1 MGLTLHTQVD
11 KGYTYSVWK
20 YHICCVLPFS
30 ILIICFTVLFSET
43 PDKSTLSSGKG
54 WPLNVFV
61 QVARPCTN
69 WWCKVWNHVIFIIVL
84 QYWSGSYTQTQ
95 LSLFFPFWKKLEVI
109 QMLCLNLIH
118 SWTFWFAIDIAHWA
132 WGTSVK
138 GLATHVVTRSNLDQS
153 IDGGILV
160 LWSCVVSRASPTV
173 RRTRR
178 LPRAPASQGHQKCN

>member
-1 MGLTLHTQVD
+1 MIITLVTFHIMGLTLHTQVD

-95 LSLFFPFWKKLEVI
+95 LSLFFSFLEEIRGNSNVVPEFNS
-109 QMLCLNLIH
+109 QLN
-118 SWTFWFAIDIAHWA
+118 
-132 WGTSVK
+132 
-138 GLATHVVTRSNLDQS
+138 
-153 IDGGILV
+153 ILV
-160 LWSCVVSRASPTV
+160 CHWYCPLGMGYFS
-173 RRTRR
+173 
-178 LPRAPASQGHQKCN
+178 